1 MHKIF
6 GTKENVSYTTRI
18 GAYILPIKDNKIG
31 VIKTP
36 KGYFLIGGGKEENET
51 DEQCIKRECLEESG
65 CDITV
70 QKKIC
75 SAEAFTQHEK
85 IGYFH
90 PVQTYYI
97 GTLKV
102 QTQKPR
108 ETDHSL
114 EWIDIK
120 EIQNKMYAEMQGWA
134 IEQML
139 KGLE

>member
-18 GAYILPIKDNKIG
+18 GAYIIPVQNNKIG
-31 VIKTP
+31 VIKTS

-51 DEQCIKRECLEESG
+51 DEQCIKRECLEETG
-65 CDITV
+65 YDITV
-70 QKKIC
+70 DKKIC
-75 SAEAFTQHEK
+75 SAETFTHHEK

-97 GTLKV
+97 GTINE
-102 QTQKPR
+102 QTQRPN

-120 EIQNKMYAEMQGWA
+120 VIQNEMYPEMQNWA
-134 IEQML
+134 IKQML

>member
-6 GTKENVSYTTRI
+6 GAKENVEYTTRI
-18 GAYILPIKDNKIG
+18 GAYVIPIKENKIA
-31 VIKTP
+31 VIKTR

-51 DEQCIKRECLEESG
+51 DEQCIKRECLEETG
-65 CDITV
+65 YDITV
-70 QKKIC
+70 DKKIC
-75 SAEAFTQHEK
+75 SAEAFTHHER

-90 PVQTYYI
+90 PIQTYYI
-97 GTLKV
+97 GTING
-102 QTQKPR
+102 QTQNSK

-120 EIQNKMYAEMQGWA
+120 EIQNKMYAEMQNWA
-134 IEQML
+134 IKQML